1 MELEKEVEFDETL
14 ELDEEFEAE
23 ESTSEDEDLEDEE
36 QSTEEESDEDE
47 SESESENES
56 EESEEAD
63 EGEESEGELVV
74 TIGDEKPEEESKPA
88 PKWVKDLR
96 KERRDLKKRIKELE
110 SKQQVDEK
118 TAISLPKKPKLE
130 DYDYDAEKF
139 EQELDNWHSKKIE
152 FDKQEADK
160 KAEQD
165 KQAEEWQNTLGSYQE
180 KKDALKVQDFDE
192 AEEFIQETLN
202 TTQQGVLVQG
212 ADNSALVVYA
222 LGKNP
227 KKAKELASIKDPVKF
242 AFAVAKL
249 EAQLKT
255 SKRTVSTKPEKTV
268 KGTGKSSG
276 SVDSTLERLREEASK
291 TGNFSKLAAYKRKQR
306 NKK

>member
-1 MELEKEVEFDETL
+1 MELEKKVEFDETF
-14 ELDEEFEAE
+14 ELDDDIDTE
-23 ESTSEDEDLEDEE
+23 ESASKDEDLVEEE
-36 QSTEEESDEDE
+36 QSTEEETDDDG

-56 EESEEAD
+56 EESEESD
-63 EGEESEGELVV
+63 EDEESEGELVV
-74 TIGDEKPEEESKPA
+74 TIGDEEPEEESKPA

-96 KERRDLKKRIKELE
+96 KERRELKKRIKELE

-118 TAISLPKKPKLE
+118 EAINLPPKPKLE
-130 DYDYDAEKF
+130 DYDYDADKF
-139 EQELDNWHSKKIE
+139 ERELDSWHSKKVE
-152 FDKQEADK
+152 FDKQEADR

-165 KQAEEWQNTLGSYQE
+165 KQAKEWQDTLGSYQE

-268 KGTGKSSG
+268 KGTGKSAG
-276 SVDSTLERLREEASK
+276 SVDSTLERLREEAGK
-291 TGNFSKLAAYKRKQR
+291 TGNFSKVAAYKRKLR
-306 NKK
+306 DK